1 MVFTVTVCSFH
12 LAFHVV
18 AVWDHQDDIFK
29 NYKVAVKTE
38 KNWHADMMT
47 PLTFSD
53 SSQFKHF
60 WKWWHCDAN
69 TLTGWRHKEKLLAAF
84 NTAGE
89 RDVKLWI

>member
-38 KNWHADMMT
+38 KK
-47 PLTFSD
+47 LTRGHD
-53 SSQFKHF
+53 
-60 WKWWHCDAN
+60 DA
-69 TLTGWRHKEKLLAAF
+69 TYFFRQ
-84 NTAGE
+84 
-89 RDVKLWI
+89 